1 MKRVMVVVSIA
12 ATALFVL
19 SIAPVRADEAD
30 QLTYFTFSAPV
41 ALPGVALPAGTYMF
55 EHPDVNNAHVVQV
68 LSRDG
73 NTVYGTF
80 LTIPVNR
87 MRETDSS
94 VVRFEE
100 QASGA
105 PEAIKAW
112 FYPGRTEGDEF
123 VYSHNSR

>member
-1 MKRVMVVVSIA
+1 MKRVMVVVSMA
-12 ATALFVL
+12 AAALFVL
-19 SIAPVRADEAD
+19 STAPVHADEVD

-41 ALPGVALPAGTYMF
+41 ALPGLALPAGTYMF
-55 EHPDVNNAHVVQV
+55 DHPDVNNLHLVQV

-87 MRETDSS
+87 QRETDNS

-100 QASGA
+100 QAAGA
-105 PEAIKAW
+105 PQAIKAW

-123 VYSHNSR
+123 IYSHNSR